1 MTGKNLRKLFDYQKF
16 QNNSALAS
24 MIAETE
30 SRYGQALSDDSLEQ
44 VSAAGEASPRRDHFL
59 FPGSYLCLYSCG
71 VSFNFNTHYTSPNSM
86 WCTRVAG

>member
-59 FPGSYLCLYSCG
+59 FPEDKDHDCGSKNRADL
-71 VSFNFNTHYTSPNSM
+71 
-86 WCTRVAG
+86 